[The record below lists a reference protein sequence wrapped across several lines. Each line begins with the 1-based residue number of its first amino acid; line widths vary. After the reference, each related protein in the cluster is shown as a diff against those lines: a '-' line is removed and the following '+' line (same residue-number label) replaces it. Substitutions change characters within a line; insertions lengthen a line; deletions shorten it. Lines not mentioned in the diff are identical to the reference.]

1 MLRNDSSA
9 PTAKRSQKSKVLS
22 AFTLSL
28 LAFAAINAGLAYT
41 PYSQVNPELS
51 SYRGWSWWTVN
62 DIRQSAKSANV
73 ALLGSSLMVAAIAEC
88 DANYLKHS
96 LDLATYRGASY
107 LDQRL
112 HDKVGGSFNTMNLS
126 APGQMP
132 SDAYLTLKAAL
143 KEGIKPEVIVY
154 GVAPRDFIDGTMQ
167 SPSDTEAFKFLQRSI
182 DISDCGFDYY
192 ASPFGKFDW
201 FLQRTIN
208 LYRISTDC
216 RLTLERFSRQY
227 LSHNG
232 IFDLPEK
239 EGAAGPFATRLRA
252 LMRPFNIE
260 PGTFLA
266 LQTVNDKSSR
276 IDNRRDYMDRY
287 RNPDKRLYETQFRFL
302 NRIFDVCKREK
313 IKLILVQ
320 MPITQD
326 NVQILKPS
334 DYEKYRSDLAKITA
348 DNEISL
354 LDLCKF
360 EQYEKSDYRDTVHL
374 NGYGGKK
381 FVDNLVAAISSEMPL
396 KSALAASGERHR
408 N

>member
-1 MLRNDSSA
+1 M
-9 PTAKRSQKSKVLS
+9 PTKKRVLS

-28 LAFAAINAGLAYT
+28 MAFAAINAGIAYT
-41 PYSQVNPELS
+41 PYAKINPDVS

-62 DIRQSAKSANV
+62 DIRSASRPANV

-107 LDQRL
+107 LDHTL
-112 HDKVGGSFNTMNLS
+112 SNKLGGSFNTMNIS

-143 KEGIKPEVIVY
+143 KEGMKPSIIIY
-154 GVAPRDFIDGTMQ
+154 GLAPRDFIDGTMQ
-167 SPSDTEAFKFLQRSI
+167 SPSDTEAFKFLQRSV
-182 DISDCGFDYY
+182 DISDCGLDYY
-192 ASPFGKFDW
+192 SSPFGKFDW
-201 FLQRTIN
+201 LLQRSVN
-208 LYRISTDC
+208 LYRISQDC
-216 RLTLERFSRQY
+216 RLALEKFSRQY
-227 LSHNG
+227 LTHNG
-232 IFDLPEK
+232 IFNLPEQ

-252 LMRPFNIE
+252 LLRPFNIE

-266 LQTVNDKSSR
+266 LQTVNNKTSM

-287 RNPDKRLYETQFRFL
+287 RNPDQRLYKTQFKFL
-302 NRIFDVCKREK
+302 ERIIDVCDREN
-313 IKLILVQ
+313 IELILVQ

-334 DYEKYRSDLAKITA
+334 DYAKYRADLNQFATDKK
-348 DNEISL
+348 ISL

-360 EQYEKSDYRDTVHL
+360 EQYDKSDYRDTVHL

-381 FVDNLVAAISSEMPL
+381 FVDNLVSAISSDAAL
-396 KSALAASGERHR
+396 KGAFTATGERYGNSVR
-408 N
+408 LAQ